1 MPSQYHKK
9 QHWTIKKT
17 TQQRRGETNGGSKKG
32 QGTARRLP
40 EHRKKRVR
48 LTLWLVN
55 RKRIP
60 FWSRMPDGHIE
71 HEALSARTLHIQEN
85 LWPTRLLLDRLVRK
99 KMISQCYAAGNHQ
112 ECPPTALPTID
123 LHAGNPHKLL
133 APRRCQWSMVCIH
146 QVFWWMKKNGVPWL
160 SPRNNAGNS
169 LESLHHMC
177 VRICC

>member
-99 KMISQCYAAGNHQ
+99 KWSVNATQLETTKSVLQLLCQPSTYMQ
-112 ECPPTALPTID
+112 ETRIND
-123 LHAGNPHKLL
+123 LHLEDVSGAWSASTKSFDGWRRMEFRDCLRETTL
-133 APRRCQWSMVCIH
+133 ATH
-146 QVFWWMKKNGVPWL
+146 
-160 SPRNNAGNS
+160 
-169 LESLHHMC
+169 
-177 VRICC
+177 